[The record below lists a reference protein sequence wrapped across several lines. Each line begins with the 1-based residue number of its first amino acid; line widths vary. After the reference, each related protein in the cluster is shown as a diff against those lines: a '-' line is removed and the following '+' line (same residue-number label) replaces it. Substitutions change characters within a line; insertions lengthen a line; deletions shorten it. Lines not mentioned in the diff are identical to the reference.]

1 MADFRSE
8 REMRESAFQVKEM
21 AERRQHELSGEV
33 STLQKQ
39 LTELQTVNHFDADV
53 VRGGGGEVVRKLTFL
68 VCFLSHRV
76 MIQVQWEVGEEE
88 EGDSGLE
95 VEPFQHPV

>member
-21 AERRQHELSGEV
+21 AERRQHELSSEV

-39 LTELQTVNHFDADV
+39 LTELQTVQHFDADV
-53 VRGGGGEVVRKLTFL
+53 VCGGNYTVKLPSLFVSCRTE
-68 VCFLSHRV
+68 R
-76 MIQVQWEVGEEE
+76 
-88 EGDSGLE
+88 
-95 VEPFQHPV
+95 

>member
-39 LTELQTVNHFDADV
+39 LTELQTVKHFDTDV
-53 VRGGGGEVVRKLTFL
+53 VSERMKKFTL
-68 VCFLSHRV
+68 VN
-76 MIQVQWEVGEEE
+76 
-88 EGDSGLE
+88 
-95 VEPFQHPV
+95 